1 MDDKRRRSIAF
12 EKLPKR
18 MLKYPETSDD
28 VKVVV
33 TELQEHMEISEDVG
47 ISIRQAVHQAMNEN
61 GQKIFEIFR
70 QGKERGMYCHASLA
84 RWNAQLKGLLELER
98 RCRNTAQEVQVLSE
112 RQQIFKNTMEDK
124 LGLQSR
130 APGKCHDQIF
140 EEIEG
145 LEEKKSEEVLPIVQ
159 KKHDL

>member
-12 EKLPKR
+12 EKLAKR
-18 MLKYPETSDD
+18 MLKYPENSDD

-47 ISIRQAVHQAMNEN
+47 ISIRQVAQQAMKEN
-61 GQKIFEIFR
+61 GQKIFENFR
-70 QGKERGMYCHASLA
+70 QGEEEVYIASLA
-84 RWNAQLKGLLELER
+84 RWNAQLKGLVELER

-112 RQQIFKNTMEDK
+112 RQETFKNTMEDK

-130 APGKCHDQIF
+130 APEKCHDQIF
-140 EEIEG
+140 EEI
-145 LEEKKSEEVLPIVQ
+145 
-159 KKHDL
+159 